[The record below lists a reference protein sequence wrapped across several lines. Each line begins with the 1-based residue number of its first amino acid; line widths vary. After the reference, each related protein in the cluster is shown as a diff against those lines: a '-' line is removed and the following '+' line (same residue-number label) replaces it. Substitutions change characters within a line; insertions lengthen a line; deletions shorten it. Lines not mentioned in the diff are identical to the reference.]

1 MPPCCSIGFCAAC
14 PASAYD
20 DVIESM
26 TLCAFS
32 CPISAQLPLA
42 YVHIIHSNRVQGMPR
57 TLIVLDD
64 IAQVIAAAVVG
75 LAHAHGIVS
84 EVHIAVVAL
93 RIMLAHVV

>member
-1 MPPCCSIGFCAAC
+1 
-14 PASAYD
+14 
-20 DVIESM
+20 
-26 TLCAFS
+26 
-32 CPISAQLPLA
+32 
-42 YVHIIHSNRVQGMPR
+42 MPR